1 MFHRLYKKGESEI
14 LPRKKHSIV
23 YQETQDRIHFTTPL
37 TVTNI
42 SRIFDYTNHIEI
54 LETFS
59 FDQKALY
66 VLQNAKGCV
75 IIEQLELWWLNY
87 DAEIRYVRRKPS
99 KKKKKN
105 YRKIVASI
113 LQKHKISK
121 IMSSIDNDISND
133 NLSQFAYI
141 MPISHNSFAGKLI
154 RTISKNT
161 SIIEFN
167 VGDKEFLS
175 EESKR
180 SWKMFA
186 KEIQENKNLLAL
198 KICAQDGYTNF
209 PFCYINEPFFNSTAY
224 FLKQTR

>member
-1 MFHRLYKKGESEI
+1 M
-14 LPRKKHSIV
+14 
-23 YQETQDRIHFTTPL
+23 
-37 TVTNI
+37 
-42 SRIFDYTNHIEI
+42 
-54 LETFS
+54 
-59 FDQKALY
+59 
-66 VLQNAKGCV
+66 
-75 IIEQLELWWLNY
+75 NY
-87 DAEIRYVRRKPS
+87 DAEI
-99 KKKKKN
+99 
-105 YRKIVASI
+105 RKIVASI

-133 NLSQFAYI
+133 NLR
-141 MPISHNSFAGKLI
+141 KLI

-224 FLKQTR
+224 FLKQ